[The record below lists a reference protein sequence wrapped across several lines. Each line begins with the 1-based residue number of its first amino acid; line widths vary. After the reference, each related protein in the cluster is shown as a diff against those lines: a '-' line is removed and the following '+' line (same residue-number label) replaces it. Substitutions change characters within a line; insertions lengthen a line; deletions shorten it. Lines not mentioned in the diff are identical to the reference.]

1 MFCHIAR
8 WTICHTCLICSS
20 VTSRWWAVDG
30 VLQQCDHLSTVT
42 SCLTHYSKKQKKR
55 NIASCLAY
63 RSQSMWCNLW
73 HEVVMGR
80 SRFVALSAFTAPL
93 SMHLWDTC
101 ETHVQDLPGYGSTD
115 CPCLDRS
122 GWCRCCFLAPMKCC
136 EHLWQCC
143 TCLLKC
149 MSQLPGLPFQV
160 CGHVWT
166 QVNLS
171 FGLHRM
177 CVWA

>member
-1 MFCHIAR
+1 MLPQGDEPWMVCCNNV
-8 WTICHTCLICSS
+8 TISALS
-20 VTSRWWAVDG
+20 
-30 VLQQCDHLSTVT
+30 HLP
-42 SCLTHYSKKQKKR
+42 CLTHYSKKKTLR

-136 EHLWQCC
+136 EHLWQSC

>member
-1 MFCHIAR
+1 MSDLFDLLQCYLKVMSRGWRAATMWPSQHCHIYLV
-8 WTICHTCLICSS
+8 WLTI
-20 VTSRWWAVDG
+20 
-30 VLQQCDHLSTVT
+30 LQQKTL
-42 SCLTHYSKKQKKR
+42 R

-80 SRFVALSAFTAPL
+80 SRFVAFPAFTAPL

-101 ETHVQDLPGYGSTD
+101 ETHAQDLPGYGSTD

-122 GWCRCCFLAPMKCC
+122 GWCRCCFLAPMTCC

-166 QVNLS
+166 RVNLS
-171 FGLHRM
+171 FGLHKM